1 MSKTKRKTKTGI
13 IILAGLLIISAIV
26 IPRLLRSRRNVYSE
40 EMVKKGDIE
49 TYYTFS
55 GNVESKNTQNIMAQR
70 AMQISEI
77 KIVEGDKVK
86 KDDLLFIT
94 SQDEE
99 IKSKIDGTVSKIY
112 IQEDASVMAGTNL
125 CDVVDFDNLQITIKV
140 DEYDLSSIE
149 IDKEVSVTINAL
161 DKILTGK
168 ISEISDI
175 AINKNGV
182 AYFTATLDLDKD
194 HAVKVG
200 MSAEAKIL
208 NDSVKD
214 VLMLPMKVLQFND
227 EDEVFVL
234 VKDDQAR
241 PLERVVEVGINDGKN
256 VEIIAG
262 LVAEQIILYTKT
274 EGTLNSGG
282 GGGMFPPTGRR

>member
-13 IILAGLLIISAIV
+13 IILAGLLVISAIV
-26 IPRLLRSRRNVYSE
+26 IPRFLRSRGNVYSE

-112 IQEDASVMAGTNL
+112 IQEDASIMAGTNL

-161 DKILTGK
+161 DKTLTGK

-194 HAVKVG
+194 DAVKVG

-208 NDSVKD
+208 NDSVRD
-214 VLMLPMKVLQFND
+214 VLMVPMKVLQFND

-241 PLERVVEVGINDGKN
+241 PLERVIEVGINDGKN

-262 LVAEQIILYTKT
+262 LVDEQIILYTKT